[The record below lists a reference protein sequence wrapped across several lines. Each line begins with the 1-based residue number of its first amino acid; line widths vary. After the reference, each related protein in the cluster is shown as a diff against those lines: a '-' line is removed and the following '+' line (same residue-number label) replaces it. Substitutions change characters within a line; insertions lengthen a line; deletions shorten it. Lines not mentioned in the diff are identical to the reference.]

1 VFLLFC
7 GQKTPLEN
15 LSGQKREVSVNVRR
29 LGEELAFKT
38 LQPEPKLN

>member
-1 VFLLFC
+1 VFLLFLA
-7 GQKTPLEN
+7 QKTSLAN

-38 LQPEPKLN
+38 LQPKPKLN